1 MGIGTSLVWIFLE
14 NHVPEMSQAV
24 YWVSDRLFGIS
35 DLPYS
40 RAGIRIL
47 AEEERKNRI
56 VIIYL
61 FIYLFIYLLIRLRQ
75 KSGRAARIESHGA
88 YYIQATHL
96 QTKFRII

>member
-24 YWVSDRLFGIS
+24 YVVSDRLFGIS

-61 FIYLFIYLLIRLRQ
+61 FIYLLIILRQ

-96 QTKFRII
+96 QTKFRVI

>member
-1 MGIGTSLVWIFLE
+1 MGIGTSLVWIFLG
-14 NHVPEMSQAV
+14 NHVPEISQAV
-24 YWVSDRLFGIS
+24 YGVSDRLFGNS

-61 FIYLFIYLLIRLRQ
+61 FIDQITTKKWQGSPDRKPWGLLHSGYPFTNKIQSYLSIP
-75 KSGRAARIESHGA
+75 K
-88 YYIQATHL
+88 
-96 QTKFRII
+96 

>member
-1 MGIGTSLVWIFLE
+1 MV
-14 NHVPEMSQAV
+14 
-24 YWVSDRLFGIS
+24 VSDRLFGIL

-40 RAGIRIL
+40 RARIPIL

-61 FIYLFIYLLIRLRQ
+61 FIYLLIRLPQ
-75 KSGRAARIESHGA
+75 KNGRAARIESHGA

-96 QTKFRII
+96 QTKFRVI